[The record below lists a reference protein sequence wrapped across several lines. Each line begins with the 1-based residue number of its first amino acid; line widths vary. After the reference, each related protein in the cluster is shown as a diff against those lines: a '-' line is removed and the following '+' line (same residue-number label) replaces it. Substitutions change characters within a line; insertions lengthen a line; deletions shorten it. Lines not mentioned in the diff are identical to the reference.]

1 MGVSAGTLMD
11 PRFFFGGGIF
21 VKLFVAFVNVN
32 LGRRRWFLLR
42 IVGRRLFAIMS
53 RSYHH
58 GGPFQGVIPSAPAE
72 PDDP

>member
-11 PRFFFGGGIF
+11 PRFFWGGGIF

-42 IVGRRLFAIMS
+42 IVG
-53 RSYHH
+53 
-58 GGPFQGVIPSAPAE
+58 
-72 PDDP
+72 